1 VRRKLEAQVW
11 LSLMPVE
18 ITALDIVYTKG
29 GDEAIDRFN
38 HEIGEL

>member
-1 VRRKLEAQVW
+1 MRRKLEAQVW
-11 LSLMPVE
+11 LSMPVE

-38 HEIGEL
+38 HEIVEL